1 MWVIK
6 MVLQSFALFALPIVI
21 LTLFNMLTM
30 GKNRAVGM
38 GVIRAYGPFF
48 TLVGLF
54 YVAFGLF
61 LWSPLPATLFRHLL
75 KLKGVDLG

>member
-1 MWVIK
+1 MWVVK
-6 MVLQSFALFALPIVI
+6 LAVQSFTLFAAPIAL

-61 LWSPLPATLFRHLL
+61 LWSPLPEMLFRHLL
-75 KLKGVDLG
+75 KLKGVYVG